1 MAKILLAD
9 DSGHAQRMGA
19 KILTAEGHEVATV
32 SNGQAAIKTL
42 KDSIPDLIVADVF
55 MPGKTGYEVCQFIK
69 SDPKLSSIPVVLI
82 VGAMEPYDPMEGE
95 RVHADGVITKPLESS
110 DLVAT
115 VQKLLAAVKKP
126 APPPPPKPAAP
137 EPAAVEASKS
147 GAEFPAF
154 RSITTPVELEIPE
167 EMRQQ
172 PVSMMGDLLEPSVV
186 PADQTSLAAE
196 LTPVETPAL
205 EAVPLGQLGEVQLH
219 PAMPETEPEKTEI
232 EPLLAAP
239 ESYLEPELPAAV
251 SLPEPEPSAE
261 SAMLLPTLSPPEP
274 PPAAPSPWTAQP
286 VEVTEED
293 KKLFEPPP
301 PDWQGLVSM
310 VQEEEGAAPF
320 PAAFTAVGRPEP
332 VPEVMP
338 TTEPPANTVLSATPG
353 PVPAEHPLQPQEG
366 KAPEAVAPETL
377 PTPPTKAT
385 GAPFTDTITML
396 VPKIAPLDYATI
408 EQIVRETVE
417 EMMPQIMDRIARA
430 TGLKFSKEK

>member
-115 VQKLLAAVKKP
+115 VQKLLAAVKKRV
-126 APPPPPKPAAP
+126 PPPPPEPAAP
-137 EPAAVEASKS
+137 EPVAVEASKS
-147 GAEFPAF
+147 GAEMPAF
-154 RSITTPVELEIPE
+154 RSFITSAELEIPE

-172 PVSMMGDLLEPSVV
+172 PVSMMGDLLEPSVA
-186 PADQTSLAAE
+186 PADQPGMAAE
-196 LTPVETPAL
+196 LTPVETPAV
-205 EAVPLGQLGEVQLH
+205 EAVPLEQLGEVPWQ
-219 PAMPETEPEKTEI
+219 PVTPDTEPEKTET

-261 SAMLLPTLSPPEP
+261 PEMLPATLLVQELSP
-274 PPAAPSPWTAQP
+274 APSPWTAQS

-310 VQEEEGAAPF
+310 VQEEEGAVPF
-320 PAAFTAVGRPEP
+320 PAAFTAVGRPGP
-332 VPEVMP
+332 VPEVPP
-338 TTEPPANTVLSATPG
+338 TTEPPAVTVLPVTPG
-353 PVPAEHPLQPQEG
+353 PISEEHSIQESERLTPEAAVEKAVPA
-366 KAPEAVAPETL
+366 
-377 PTPPTKAT
+377 PPTQAPS
-385 GAPFTDTITML
+385 APFSDTIAML
-396 VPKIAPLDYATI
+396 VPKIAPLDYSTI
-408 EQIVRETVE
+408 EQVVRETVE
-417 EMMPQIMDRIARA
+417 EMMPQIMDRIAQA
-430 TGLKFSKEK
+430 TGLKFAKEK